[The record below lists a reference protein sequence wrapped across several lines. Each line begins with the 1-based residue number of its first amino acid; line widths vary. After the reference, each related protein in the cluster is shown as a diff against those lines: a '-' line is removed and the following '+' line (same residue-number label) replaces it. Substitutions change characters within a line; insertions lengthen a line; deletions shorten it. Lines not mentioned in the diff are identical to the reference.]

1 MKFTQEEKQKLSSK
15 ITKWYR
21 DCFEDY
27 GVTGRYIDC
36 LYDERKDEGII
47 IFEEEG
53 ELLYVFIEVPSAY
66 TVDEIYRIW
75 SSPEC
80 IWHNFAK

>member
-27 GVTGRYIDC
+27 GITGRYIDC

-47 IFEEEG
+47 FEEGG
-53 ELLYVFIEVPSAY
+53 ELLYVLIEVLSAY
-66 TVDEIYRIW
+66 DIDTIYAIW

-80 IWHNFAK
+80 TWHHFVK